1 MICSVYDP
9 ARRTYSYYDCP
20 GTARDHGIV
29 GTKFRA
35 PNRAPDP
42 CPALGANATIGFTP
56 EALAFI
62 LPPGAQPIG
71 TGTRPKGVIA
81 VRSGGDP
88 VAAMLADKGG
98 SGPALRGTLAGFDGI
113 GETVTVPSTPPV
125 EVEIKVKQ
133 NFRDTIIAACVAG
146 IAGVIVQR
154 VLK

>member
-9 ARRTYSYYDCP
+9 ARRIYSYYDCP

-35 PNRAPDP
+35 PNRPP
-42 CPALGANATIGFTP
+42 EMCPGLGAQVSIGFSP
-56 EALAFI
+56 EALAFV

-71 TGTRPKGVIA
+71 TGTRPQGVIA
-81 VRSGGDP
+81 VRAGGDP

-98 SGPALRGTLAGFDGI
+98 SGPALRGALAGLGDI
-113 GETVTVPSTPPV
+113 GEPVTLPTTPPTEI
-125 EVEIKVKQ
+125 EVKSNLGQVV
-133 NFRDTIIAACVAG
+133 FAACVASVV
-146 IAGVIVQR
+146 GVVVQK